1 MSPVTTDQLMTI
13 GAFARKTRLSLK
25 ALRLY
30 DELGLLRPA
39 AVDEWTG
46 YRQYDDAQIEG
57 ARLIGLLRRLEMPLD
72 RIAGV
77 LQLSAT
83 EQVEE
88 ITRYWREVEGGVA
101 VKRRLVAYLER
112 YLEGRGDA
120 MYQVHTRQV
129 PEQRVLTVSRQ
140 VKQPE
145 LVPFMMEAAG
155 QLYAALEG
163 TAAKTDSPW
172 FAIFHGVV
180 DADSDGP
187 VEICLPFV
195 GAMEA
200 PAGMQ
205 VRIEPAHNEAF
216 TTVSLEHTKF
226 PDILEAYDAVRGH
239 LEKEGL
245 EPTGSPREIYF
256 TEPTN
261 LSPTDPFCDVAW
273 PASTVREPV
282 AGTSRA

>member
-13 GAFARKTRLSLK
+13 GAFARKSRLSLK

-39 AVDEWTG
+39 AVDEQTG
-46 YRQYDDAQIEG
+46 YRQYNDAQIEG
-57 ARLIGLLRRLEMPLD
+57 ARLIGLLRRLEMPLE
-72 RIAGV
+72 RIGGV
-77 LQLSAT
+77 LQLSAA

-88 ITRYWREVEGGVA
+88 ITRYWREVEGAVA

-112 YLEGRGDA
+112 YLEGRGDV

-129 PEQRVLTVSRQ
+129 PEQRVLTVSRHM
-140 VKQPE
+140 KQPE

-155 QLYAALEG
+155 QLYSALEG
-163 TAAKTDSPW
+163 TSAKIDSPW
-172 FAIFHGVV
+172 FAVFHGVV

-200 PAGMQ
+200 PARMQ
-205 VRIEPAHNEAF
+205 VRIEPAHHEAF

-226 PDILEAYDAVRGH
+226 PDILEAYDAVH
-239 LEKEGL
+239 AHIEKEGL

-273 PASTVREPV
+273 PASAMREPV

>member
-1 MSPVTTDQLMTI
+1 MATDQLMTI
-13 GAFARKTRLSLK
+13 GAFARQSRLSLK

-39 AVDEWTG
+39 AVDESTG
-46 YRQYDDAQIEG
+46 YRYYNDAQIER
-57 ARLIGLLRRLEMPLD
+57 ARLIGLLRRLEMPLE
-72 RIAGV
+72 RIGRV
-77 LQLSAT
+77 LIVSPS

-88 ITRYWREVEGGVA
+88 ITRYWREVESSVA
-101 VKRRLVAYLER
+101 VRQRLVAYLER
-112 YLEGRGDA
+112 YLEGRGDV

-129 PEQRVLTVSRQ
+129 PEQRVLTVSRH
-140 VKQPE
+140 VTQPE

-155 QLYAALEG
+155 QLYSALEG
-163 TAAKTDSPW
+163 TSAKTDSPW

-195 GAMEA
+195 GTIDA

-205 VRIEPAHNEAF
+205 VRIEPAHHEAF
-216 TTVSLEHTKF
+216 TTVDLEHTKF
-226 PDILEAYDAVRGH
+226 PDILEAYDAVRGY
-239 LEKEGL
+239 LEREGL

-256 TEPTN
+256 TEPAN
-261 LSPTDPFCDVAW
+261 LGPTDPFCDVAW
-273 PASTVREPV
+273 PATTVRQP
-282 AGTSRA
+282 AASFIGA